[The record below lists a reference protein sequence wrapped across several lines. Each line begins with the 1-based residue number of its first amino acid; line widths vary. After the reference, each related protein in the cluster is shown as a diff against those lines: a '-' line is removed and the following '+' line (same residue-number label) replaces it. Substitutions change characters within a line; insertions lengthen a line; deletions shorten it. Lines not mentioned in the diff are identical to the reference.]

1 MESRPVQWVGERS
14 LKPGWGHEQL
24 SSATTKPQTQRSNWG
39 LAKNQGQIKHK
50 TKNYQGQLDNSLNN
64 QIHDTIKEG
73 MDNLHNQGWTH
84 KRTTQTQN
92 HMHRGQIDNALNN

>member
-1 MESRPVQWVGERS
+1 MESRPVQWAAERS
-14 LKPGWGHEQL
+14 LKSGWGHEQL

-73 MDNLHNQGWTH
+73 MDI
-84 KRTTQTQN
+84 
-92 HMHRGQIDNALNN
+92 GQST